1 MGQIELDFRIGF
13 PSGAKA
19 LVSIWQFS
27 MYGLK
32 PVPFKLKPVPFKL
45 KPVRFKLQPVRF
57 KLKPVR
63 FKLQLVPFSGKP

>member
-45 KPVRFKLQPVRF
+45 QPVRFKLQ
-57 KLKPVR
+57 PVR

>member
-1 MGQIELDFRIGF
+1 LGQIELDFRIGF

-32 PVPFKLKPVPFKL
+32 PVPFKLKPV
-45 KPVRFKLQPVRF
+45 
-57 KLKPVR
+57 R

>member
-1 MGQIELDFRIGF
+1 MDFRIGF

-32 PVPFKLKPVPFKL
+32 PVPFKLKPV
-45 KPVRFKLQPVRF
+45 RFKLQ
-57 KLKPVR
+57 PVR